1 MKVVLLLIALA
12 AVSAQNTEMITTEA
26 EQITDHPYFQ
36 THSVQVKNQ
45 VAAVTSADHTVT
57 TTQVFAPKAP
67 CPPKAEEQVVQG
79 VVQQEP
85 VTIVHEAVPAK
96 VGPFIKIVKETPVAP
111 APATVKYVV
120 RPVPVPVPVPVVAP
134 RTHCTVDVKACF
146 ASRPNFN
153 TPSWKIGVDYWQ
165 TGFSTMCGP
174 EIAAKAAVKE
184 KKTKAELATKE
195 LCSKNEGNQKYAER
209 KMKLAVKKEKYS
221 KTVAEGQEKFLEKK
235 IKSAQEAATKTIGQ
249 SKERSK
255 KSAER
260 ADKREDELYKKEC
273 ASKETSFKAVRE
285 ARTKVKV
292 VYVNAVPQSVS
303 AAEPTPVPAPGKVIE
318 TVTTVKPVPAPAPVV
333 DKTVVYVPAPVT
345 RTVIE
350 TKVHHERLFKS
361 KELTTKENSKSSEL
375 LAKENFRSQEA
386 VDKEAVH
393 KGHHVA
399 VVVHKSNE
407 GACKEKESKEFA
419 TKSEIK
425 TKLAV
430 EKVRKEIAAKE
441 AKSKVVLVVVKKPCS
456 PESSLEVYVK
466 HCKMTE
472 EKYEKAKTIGE
483 RDIKEAKAK
492 AHMRAEEVQC
502 SLARDICRKIYHY
515 STMHDDKIR
524 DMVADHTK
532 QLEIAWNKAQSFSA
546 DKASKTQ
553 YKICESAAND
563 MKYFAHNFL
572 KSGGT
577 GQDGAVIDFKM
588 Q

>member
-1 MKVVLLLIALA
+1 MGEHETPPPNMKAVLVLVALA
-12 AVSAQNTEMITTEA
+12 AVVSALPEDVVT
-26 EQITDHPYFQ
+26 Q

-45 VAAVTSADHTVT
+45 IAAVTSADHTVT

-67 CPPKAEEQVVQG
+67 CPPKAEEQVVQD

-120 RPVPVPVPVPVVAP
+120 EPVPVPVPVPVVTKPAA
-134 RTHCTVDVKACF
+134 CSVDVKACF
-146 ASRPNFN
+146 ASRPDIGA
-153 TPSWKIGVDYWQ
+153 PSYTQGVDNWQ
-165 TGFSTMCGP
+165 ASFTSMCGS
-174 EIAAKAAVKE
+174 EIAAKAAVIKE
-184 KKTKAELATKE
+184 KKKAEMSTKE
-195 LCSKNEGNQKYAER
+195 LCTKNEGNQKYSER

-221 KTVAEGQEKFLEKK
+221 KAVAEGQEKFLEKK

-249 SKERSK
+249 SKEKSQ

-292 VYVNAVPQSVS
+292 VYVSAVPQSVP

-318 TVTTVKPVPAPAPVV
+318 RVYTVKPVPAPAPVV

-375 LAKENFRSQEA
+375 LAKENFQSQEA

-393 KGHHVA
+393 KQHHVA

-441 AKSKVVLVVVKKPCS
+441 AKSKVVLVVKKPCS

-483 RDIKEAKAK
+483 KNIKEAKAK

-502 SLARDICRKIYHY
+502 SLARSLCRKIYKD
-515 STMHDDKIR
+515 STLHDDAIMQ
-524 DMVADHTK
+524 MVVDHTK
-532 QLEIAWNKAQSFSA
+532 QLEIAWNKAQAFDA
-546 DKASKTQ
+546 KEAHITQ
-553 YKICESAAND
+553 FKICESAADD
-563 MKYFAHNFL
+563 MKYFSQNFL
-572 KSGGT
+572 LH
-577 GQDGAVIDFKM
+577 GASALSSPTL
-588 Q
+588 

>member
-318 TVTTVKPVPAPAPVV
+318 SVTTVKPVPAPAPVV

-483 RDIKEAKAK
+483 KNIKEAKAK

-502 SLARDICRKIYHY
+502 SLARSLCRKIYKD
-515 STMHDDKIR
+515 STLHDDAIMQ
-524 DMVADHTK
+524 MVVDHTK
-532 QLEIAWNKAQSFSA
+532 QLEIAWNKAQAFDA
-546 DKASKTQ
+546 KEAHITQ
-553 YKICESAAND
+553 FKICESAADD
-563 MKYFAHNFL
+563 MKYFSQNFL
-572 KSGGT
+572 LH
-577 GQDGAVIDFKM
+577 GASALSSPTL
-588 Q
+588 

>member
-1 MKVVLLLIALA
+1 MGEHETPPPNMKAVLVLVALA
-12 AVSAQNTEMITTEA
+12 AVVSALPKDVVT
-26 EQITDHPYFQ
+26 Q

-45 VAAVTSADHTVT
+45 IAAVTSADHTVT

-67 CPPKAEEQVVQG
+67 CPPKAEEQVVQD

-120 RPVPVPVPVPVVAP
+120 GPVPVPVPVPVVAKP
-134 RTHCTVDVKACF
+134 AACSVDVKACF
-146 ASRPNFN
+146 ASRPDIGA
-153 TPSWKIGVDYWQ
+153 PSYTQGVDNWQ
-165 TGFSTMCGP
+165 ASFTSMCGS
-174 EIAAKAAVKE
+174 EIAAKAAVIKE
-184 KKTKAELATKE
+184 KKKAEMSTKE
-195 LCSKNEGNQKYAER
+195 LCTKNEGNQKYSER

-221 KTVAEGQEKFLEKK
+221 KAVAEGQEKFLEKK

-249 SKERSK
+249 SKEKSQ

-361 KELTTKENSKSSEL
+361 KELTTKEN
-375 LAKENFRSQEA
+375 FRSQEA

-393 KGHHVA
+393 KQHHVA

-441 AKSKVVLVVVKKPCS
+441 AKSKVVLVVKKPCS

-483 RDIKEAKAK
+483 KNIKEAKAK

-502 SLARDICRKIYHY
+502 SLARSLCRKIYKD
-515 STMHDDKIR
+515 STLHDDAIMQ
-524 DMVADHTK
+524 MVVDHTK
-532 QLEIAWNKAQSFSA
+532 QLEIAWNKAQAFDA
-546 DKASKTQ
+546 KEAHITQ
-553 YKICESAAND
+553 FKICESAADD
-563 MKYFAHNFL
+563 MKYFSQNFL
-572 KSGGT
+572 LH
-577 GQDGAVIDFKM
+577 GASALSSPTL
-588 Q
+588 

>member
-1 MKVVLLLIALA
+1 MGEHETPPPNMKAVLVLVALA
-12 AVSAQNTEMITTEA
+12 AVVSALPEDVVT
-26 EQITDHPYFQ
+26 Q

-45 VAAVTSADHTVT
+45 IAAVTSADHTVT

-120 RPVPVPVPVPVVAP
+120 GPVPVPVPVPVVAKP
-134 RTHCTVDVKACF
+134 AACSVDVKACF
-146 ASRPNFN
+146 ASRPDIGA
-153 TPSWKIGVDYWQ
+153 PSYTQGVDNWQ
-165 TGFSTMCGP
+165 ASFTSMCGS
-174 EIAAKAAVKE
+174 EIAAKAAVIKE
-184 KKTKAELATKE
+184 KKKAEMSTKE
-195 LCSKNEGNQKYAER
+195 LCTKNEGNQKYSER

-221 KTVAEGQEKFLEKK
+221 KAVAEGQEKFLEKK

-255 KSAER
+255 ER
-260 ADKREDELYKKEC
+260 AEKREDELYKKEC

-430 EKVRKEIAAKE
+430 EKVRKEIAA
-441 AKSKVVLVVVKKPCS
+441 
-456 PESSLEVYVK
+456 
-466 HCKMTE
+466 
-472 EKYEKAKTIGE
+472 
-483 RDIKEAKAK
+483 
-492 AHMRAEEVQC
+492 
-502 SLARDICRKIYHY
+502 
-515 STMHDDKIR
+515 
-524 DMVADHTK
+524 
-532 QLEIAWNKAQSFSA
+532 
-546 DKASKTQ
+546 
-553 YKICESAAND
+553 
-563 MKYFAHNFL
+563 
-572 KSGGT
+572 
-577 GQDGAVIDFKM
+577 
-588 Q
+588 